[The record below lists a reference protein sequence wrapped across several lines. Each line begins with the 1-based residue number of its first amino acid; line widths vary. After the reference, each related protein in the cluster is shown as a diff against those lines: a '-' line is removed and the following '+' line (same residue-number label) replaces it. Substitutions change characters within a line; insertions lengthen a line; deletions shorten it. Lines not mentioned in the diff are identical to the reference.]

1 MAHAVFIRG
10 IPGQPTVNVRDQPT
24 TTGALVFTMAAM
36 AQGADIA
43 KPKDDLKHEAPAA
56 ANSNLVED
64 PRPQLAPNPH
74 VGPEVPMVAE
84 TPRPASRS
92 EPRVAEAAPGAAQRR
107 KTGGMVLAVL
117 AVVATSYLLQ
127 RLRSR
132 SGPS

>member
-1 MAHAVFIRG
+1 MIKLVALFLVLAFAVV
-10 IPGQPTVNVRDQPT
+10 QVSA
-24 TTGALVFTMAAM
+24 GAEADSKRE
-36 AQGADIA
+36 AQ
-43 KPKDDLKHEAPAA
+43 AA

-84 TPRPASRS
+84 TPQPATRS

-107 KTGGMVLAVL
+107 RTVWMVLAVL
-117 AVVATSYLLQ
+117 GVVAASYLLQ

-132 SGPS
+132 SDPS